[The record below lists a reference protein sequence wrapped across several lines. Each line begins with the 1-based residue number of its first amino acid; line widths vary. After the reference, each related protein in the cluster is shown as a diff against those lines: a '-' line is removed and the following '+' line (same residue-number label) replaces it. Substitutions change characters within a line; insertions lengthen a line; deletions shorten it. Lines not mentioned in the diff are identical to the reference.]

1 MTVIP
6 VPAIECSITELC
18 RILADSFDESLTPFA
33 LPPEMFASRFI
44 SEGLS
49 LEDSFVWLVN
59 DNPAAIAIITRRMD
73 KARLA
78 AFGVLP
84 EYRSQGLAKQML
96 TPLFTSLKEKNL
108 SSVRL
113 EVMRENTRAIAL
125 YHALGFH
132 VRRHLCKYR
141 GDPQSRLEIP
151 SGDMESR
158 TVDDFLRTVWSAPDD
173 DLPWLASPL
182 PLLTIPC
189 DILRDNEHAWCAVAE
204 FMGQPQI
211 RCLFVEP
218 AYRYQGRA
226 KTMLKKINA
235 RWPGIG
241 TSAAIPETLAPL
253 FTAAGYQAEP
263 LCQFEMELTF

>member
-6 VPAIECSITELC
+6 VSALEYSMAELC
-18 RILADSFDESLTPFA
+18 RILADSFNESSTPFA
-33 LPPEMFASRFI
+33 LPPDMFASRFI

-49 LEDSFVWLVN
+49 LEDSCVWLVN
-59 DNPAAIAIITRRMD
+59 GNPAAIAIVTRRMD

-96 TPLFTSLKEKNL
+96 TPLFISLKEQKL

-113 EVMRENTRAIAL
+113 EVLRENTRAVAL
-125 YHALGFH
+125 YHALGFQ
-132 VRRHLCKYR
+132 VRRHLRKYR
-141 GDPQSRLEIP
+141 GDPHSHSEKT
-151 SGDMESR
+151 SGDMEYM
-158 TVDDFLRTVWSAPDD
+158 TADDFLRTVSSAPED

-189 DILRDNEHAWCAVAE
+189 HILRDNEHAWCAVAE
-204 FMGQPQI
+204 CMGQPQL
-211 RCLFVEP
+211 RGLFVEP

-241 TSAAIPETLAPL
+241 TSAAVPETLAPL

-263 LCQFEMELTF
+263 LGQFEMALTF